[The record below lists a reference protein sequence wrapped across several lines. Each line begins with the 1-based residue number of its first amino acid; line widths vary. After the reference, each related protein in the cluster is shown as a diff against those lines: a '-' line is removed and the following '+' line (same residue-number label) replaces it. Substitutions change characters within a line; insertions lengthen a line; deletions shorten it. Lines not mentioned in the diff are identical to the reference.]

1 MFTFRNF
8 SMCAALVSMVAL
20 SMTGCRGA
28 AAQGVGH
35 SCATCGGSGQAYS
48 SQPTFAQPYS
58 SSVPTSAGSGTQSFG
73 GQPTFAPQQNFGGG
87 SGTQSFGGQPSFQ
100 PQQSFQQPSFQ
111 QPSFG
116 GGSGTQ
122 SFGGGSGSR

>member
-20 SMTGCRGA
+20 SMTGCRSGGGA
-28 AAQGVGH
+28 AAQ
-35 SCATCGGSGQAYS
+35 GQAYS